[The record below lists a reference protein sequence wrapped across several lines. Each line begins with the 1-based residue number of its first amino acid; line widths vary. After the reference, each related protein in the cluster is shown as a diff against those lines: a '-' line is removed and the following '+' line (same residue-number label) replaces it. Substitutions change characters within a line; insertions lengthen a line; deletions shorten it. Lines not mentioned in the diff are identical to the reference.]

1 MKPHPLLNEMC
12 QGFFGDNDPR
22 LKELGPFIAEID
34 TLFEN
39 FDAARRMLEESMQLT
54 SNELIKA
61 NKEKQAKNSELLTLY
76 QLATMTQNISSLDDV
91 YTRILKEIRN
101 VTTFPIVF
109 IVLTRENSRLLE
121 IRLLDTEKDRCERFE
136 IEDAKSSFFTAINT
150 RKLMVINQAL
160 KLNSQDD
167 FLKSLSIQT
176 LVSVPM
182 EIDGKII
189 GLLCLTDRED
199 RIVELG
205 QIKMAEFLSSHVGSL
220 IVRKQNEV
228 KLNELLRSLPDEN
241 PNPIFRVSQE
251 GIILYANAASQDVL
265 KAWKSR
271 EGQPLPADLISMIH
285 TSLQNNRPGKLE
297 IIVETKTF
305 VLLIFPMFL
314 GKYANLYLTDVT
326 EIKNTEALMREQE
339 AKMMAAS
346 KLASLG
352 EMAGGIAHE
361 INNPL
366 AIIHAN
372 GNLLRDLMNENFDK
386 AMGLKI
392 TEKIIVTTERVAKII
407 RGLRAISRNG
417 DNDPFDTSTVEQIIE
432 EALGVCREKFKVHD
446 VTIKI
451 ENSCPLTNI
460 ECKKVQI
467 IQVLLNFL
475 NNAYDAIEELPE
487 RWVKIGV
494 KENQGNIEIS
504 VVDSGPGLPPYV
516 REKICQPFFTTKKV
530 GKGTGLGLSISKGII
545 EAHKGK
551 LSVDDACKNTCFLIT
566 LPKLQVMTES
576 KVA

>member
-1 MKPHPLLNEMC
+1 VKPHPLLNEMC